1 MSNHV
6 HLIVTPDHGDS
17 LAVLFRRVHGRYAQY
32 FNARYRRS
40 GHLWQGRFWKRWPF
54 DKEHVDSELALTLDQ
69 ITPKAA
75 AAS

>member
-1 MSNHV
+1 M
-6 HLIVTPDHGDS
+6 G
-17 LAVLFRRVHGRYAQY
+17 GYAKY